1 MLLAAINQLIQWGRD
16 PLLSSW
22 MHLPIPKRT
31 SFHLYFTT
39 FRPFF
44 SLSSWM
50 LNLSSLISQRK
61 QENMAA
67 ELFLT
72 FAMEETLTRVSSI
85 ATGRPLQDIF
95 FPFNSYYLLSRIT
108 TNSKSYDKCHH
119 IDWKSRILESNWPAI
134 RILQLKY
141 MFIYIKKDFAEDVR
155 KIRRC
160 N

>member
-1 MLLAAINQLIQWGRD
+1 MLPAAINQLIQWGRD

-22 MHLPIPKRT
+22 MHLLITKRT
-31 SFHLYFTT
+31 SFQNFQTI
-39 FRPFF
+39 FI
-44 SLSSWM
+44 SL
-50 LNLSSLISQRK
+50 LFDLSSLISQRK
-61 QENMAA
+61 QENMAVDL
-67 ELFLT
+67 LFT
-72 FAMEETLTRVSSI
+72 FTMEETLTRVSSI